1 MSATPDPE
9 RMRLNDEVE
18 KRAPDRFREA
28 LERPGHLPIIDAT
41 GAFAAFTLRGFAGF
55 RKLPGYTAEVLRQIG
70 LLVAG
75 SVLVIIFI
83 SFIAGASCGIAA
95 EAIGQAVGAGIV
107 GPLFSSF
114 CVNREIVPFVF
125 GFIVAAKVG
134 GGIVSQLGAMRV
146 NEEVDAMETMG
157 VSSMVYLV
165 STRMLAAMIV
175 MPICYLISLGA
186 AEGAAWIGSY
196 VRSGTL
202 SQGTWEFVFYT
213 VTNLTDIVYSVIKG
227 MVITATVVLVALFFG
242 YRVSGG
248 PVEVGTATAQSMAV
262 NLILVTILN
271 MTMTFLFWGFD
282 PRLPIA

>member
-1 MSATPDPE
+1 VP
-9 RMRLNDEVE
+9 LV
-18 KRAPDRFREA
+18 
-28 LERPGHLPIIDAT
+28 DAAGEFASFVLS
-41 GAFAAFTLRGFAGF
+41 GAGGF
-55 RKLPGYTAEVLRQIG
+55 RNLSKFSAEVLRQIG

-95 EAIGQAVGAGIV
+95 EAIGQSIGAGIV

-114 CVNREIVPFVF
+114 CVNREIVPFIF

-146 NEEVDAMETMG
+146 NEEVDAMEVMG
-157 VSSMVYLV
+157 IPAITYLV

-196 VRSGTL
+196 VRSGTV

-213 VTNLTDIVYSVIKG
+213 VTNLTDIVFSLIKG
-227 MVITATVVLVALFFG
+227 MVISISVILVALYFG
-242 YRVSGG
+242 YRVRGG
-248 PVEVGTATAQSMAV
+248 PVEVGTATAKSMAV
-262 NLILVTILN
+262 NLIIVTVLN